1 MSKKS
6 ILIIVALIS
15 ILIGGGLFVIGMS
28 LNNWNFAN
36 LDNSKYVTNTYEL
49 EEDFINFDIDT
60 DTADI
65 ELIESTENKIEIFD
79 KEEALYTV
87 KVEENTLKVT
97 LNNTVNHINFFNFK
111 TPKISIYLSNV
122 NYELL
127 DIKEDTG
134 DIRIPTDF
142 SFKNVN
148 IDLNT
153 GDTYL
158 SCNVSNSINVKTDT
172 GHINLKEMELNSI
185 AISGDT
191 GDVSLEK
198 VAAKNIN
205 IIVDTGRVKLTT
217 ILCENLDVKLT
228 TGDFILE
235 DVSCLTSLLSKA
247 STGDMKANKLVVGG
261 KLHIE
266 RNTGDVNLK
275 EVLAGEIYIKT
286 STGRV
291 TLSVLESMV
300 FYTKTNTGDV
310 DVPKSTTG
318 NLCEIYTDTGDI
330 KVTILSN

>member
-36 LDNSKYVTNTYEL
+36 LDNSKYVNNTYEL

-79 KEEALYTV
+79 KQEALYTV

-97 LNNTVNHINFFNFK
+97 LNNTINHINFFNFK

-158 SCNVSNSINVKTDT
+158 NCKVTDSISIKTDT
-172 GHINLKEMELNSI
+172 GYTSLNGIETNSINISSSTGDITLKE
-185 AISGDT
+185 IS
-191 GDVSLEK
+191 V
-198 VAAKNIN
+198 KNIK
-205 IIVDTGRVKLTT
+205 IIIDTGRVKLTSV
-217 ILCENLDVKLT
+217 LSENIDVKLS
-228 TGDFILE
+228 TGDLIIE
-235 DVSCLTSLLSKA
+235 NVGCLTSFVSKA
-247 STGDMKANKLVVGG
+247 STGDMKATSLKVGG
-261 KLHIE
+261 KLHVE

-330 KVTILSN
+330 KVTILSK

>member
-6 ILIIVALIS
+6 ILIIVSLIS

-111 TPKISIYLSNV
+111 TPKISIYLSKA

-261 KLHIE
+261 TLHIE

-330 KVTILSN
+330 KATILSK

>member
-60 DTADI
+60 DTAEI

-87 KVEENTLKVT
+87 KVEESTLKVT

-286 STGRV
+286 STGKV

-330 KVTILSN
+330 KVTILSK

>member
-127 DIKEDTG
+127 DIKENTG
-134 DIRIPTDF
+134 DIRIPIDF

-247 STGDMKANKLVVGG
+247 STGDMKATSLKVGG
-261 KLHIE
+261 KLHVE
-266 RNTGDVNLK
+266 RDTGDVNLK

-291 TLSVLESMV
+291 NLSLLESMV

-330 KVTILSN
+330 KVTILSK

>member
-97 LNNTVNHINFFNFK
+97 LNNTINHINFFNFK

-158 SCNVSNSINVKTDT
+158 NCNVSNSINVKTDT

-191 GDVSLEK
+191 GNVSLEK

-247 STGDMKANKLVVGG
+247 STGDMKATSLKVGG
-261 KLHIE
+261 KLHVE

-291 TLSVLESMV
+291 NLSLLESMV

-330 KVTILSN
+330 KVTILSK

>member
-6 ILIIVALIS
+6 ILIIVSLIS

-142 SFKNVN
+142 SFKK
-148 IDLNT
+148 
-153 GDTYL
+153 YL
-158 SCNVSNSINVKTDT
+158 F
-172 GHINLKEMELNSI
+172 L
-185 AISGDT
+185 
-191 GDVSLEK
+191 
-198 VAAKNIN
+198 
-205 IIVDTGRVKLTT
+205 
-217 ILCENLDVKLT
+217 
-228 TGDFILE
+228 F
-235 DVSCLTSLLSKA
+235 
-247 STGDMKANKLVVGG
+247 
-261 KLHIE
+261 
-266 RNTGDVNLK
+266 
-275 EVLAGEIYIKT
+275 
-286 STGRV
+286 
-291 TLSVLESMV
+291 
-300 FYTKTNTGDV
+300 
-310 DVPKSTTG
+310 
-318 NLCEIYTDTGDI
+318 
-330 KVTILSN
+330 